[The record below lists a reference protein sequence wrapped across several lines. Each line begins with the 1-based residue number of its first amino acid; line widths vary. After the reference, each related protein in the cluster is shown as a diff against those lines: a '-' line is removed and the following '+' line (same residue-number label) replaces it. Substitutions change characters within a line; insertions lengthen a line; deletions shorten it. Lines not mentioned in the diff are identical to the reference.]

1 MPIEVILALFEVISS
16 KLILDT
22 FIVVDKLKVS
32 FPITKL
38 LSVFE
43 YSVDS
48 IVQELFEL
56 DIEML
61 VPRMIVILS
70 CLLLDNL
77 KHLYI

>member
-22 FIVVDKLKVS
+22 FIVVDKLIVS

-77 KHLYI
+77 KHMYL